1 MNILELSIR
10 NLKRKPFRS
19 ITLILSV
26 ALVSAL
32 VFAGSIS
39 AKSVLTSILIGAQR
53 LGADLIVVPQGYEDN
68 ARTTLIA
75 GRPSVFYMPSE
86 VLNKVRS
93 IKGVKRASPQLF
105 IKSSEFECCTF
116 VNVLLVAFDPE
127 TDFTITSWLEKK
139 SKTPLGPDEVI
150 IGRSVPVSIGEK
162 MKFFGKS
169 LTVKNYFAP
178 TGLEFIDKGV
188 YMTIDTARDMIRKS
202 KTQAQEPIN
211 IDEDAIS
218 TVLVQ
223 LEPNITP
230 ERGAV
235 FVEYEV
241 KGIKAIPAQEV
252 ISSVKRQLYLLLK
265 AIFGGAIALWLIVL
279 ILIGIV
285 FSMIVNERQKE
296 IGLLRS
302 MGAKRSFVFSMILSE
317 SIIISAIGA
326 VSGIVIGGSALII
339 WKESLKVTFG
349 LPYIIPNA
357 LFVSE
362 MIALTILAITVSGGL
377 AALFPSVKSS
387 MIQPYE
393 AVRRGE

>member
-26 ALVSAL
+26 ALVSTL

-39 AKSVLTSILIGAQR
+39 AKSVLTSIIIGAQR

-75 GRPSVFYMPSE
+75 GSPSVFYMPSE

-139 SKTPLGPDEVI
+139 TNTPLGADEVI

-162 MKFFGKS
+162 MTFFGKT
-169 LTVKNYFAP
+169 LTVKNYFAS

-202 KTQAQEPIN
+202 KTQAKESLN

-218 TVLVQ
+218 TILVQ

-252 ISSVKRQLYLLLK
+252 ISSVKKQLYLLLK
-265 AIFGGAIALWLIVL
+265 AIFGGAIALWLTVL

-317 SIIISAIGA
+317 SIIISSVGA
-326 VSGIVIGGSALII
+326 VLGIVIGGSALII

-349 LPYIIPNA
+349 LPYIIPNT

-362 MIALTILAITVSGGL
+362 MIAITILAITASGGL
-377 AALFPSVKSS
+377 AALLPSAKSS
-387 MIQPYE
+387 MIQPYD